1 MKRLICG
8 ILLLAMLCGGSA
20 LAEIGNR
27 LKVVNCEEYVTLR
40 SWPDTSA
47 DALAKI
53 PLGKTV
59 DEIHEAENGFLCV
72 SYRGQTGYV
81 LERYLRVAEDYS
93 GSRVKLSAG
102 ERYNI
107 NLFLSNFTETG
118 FRRDGCYDEGW
129 TDEVILT
136 DFAVEHCWFNRQNRL
151 EWGDYFGGNNVRLP
165 RDQIAPVVKKYFGKS
180 ITPSKSLPYID
191 YKDGYYYWEETG
203 GHTDDGF
210 ACLTRIEQLGKSRYS
225 VWFEIYG
232 MGYGW
237 DSDVCYYTRDEA
249 RRAYPPYDMDAIPSG
264 HAVIDVGSSGLND
277 REDWKLERYTAC
289 YGW

>member
-1 MKRLICG
+1 MKRLMCC

-27 LKVVNCEEYVTLR
+27 LKVVNCDEYVTLR

-47 DALAKI
+47 DALAKV

-59 DEIHEAENGFLCV
+59 DEIHEAGNGFLCV

-107 NLFLSNFTETG
+107 NLFLSNFTEAG
-118 FRRDGCYDEGW
+118 FVWNGCYDDSR
-129 TDEVILT
+129 TDEALLT
-136 DFAVEHCWFNRQNRL
+136 DFAIEHCWFNRQNRL

-165 RDQIAPVVKKYFGKS
+165 RDQIAPIVKKYFGKS
-180 ITPSKSLPYID
+180 ITPSKSVPYID

-210 ACLTRIEQLGKSRYS
+210 ACLTRIEQVGRTRYS
-225 VWFEIYG
+225 VWFDIYG

-237 DSDVCYYTRDEA
+237 DNDVCYYTRDEA
-249 RRAYPPYDMDAIPSG
+249 RQAYPLFSGGDAHFG
-264 HAVIDVGSSGLND
+264 HAVIDVGSSGLSD

-289 YGW
+289 YGE